1 MGTSFDPNSFFPLMS
16 DVDVARL
23 KIVISMNSSTS
34 FTECDRLF
42 IRDFLLYDKMITE
55 KIKSEND
62 AIDALNAKTS

>member
-1 MGTSFDPNSFFPLMS
+1 MS